1 MKIAIVA
8 PSGIPFRIGGAENL
22 WWGLL
27 NYINHNTQ
35 HLADL
40 IKLPSPELDF
50 WELMDNHWRFS
61 QLDLNHFDLVIS
73 GKYPSWMVSHPN
85 HVCYMLHKNRGFY
98 DLYTPIT
105 GYNYSDTYNIDD
117 PEVCALQEFM
127 RRNQGCR
134 PALNEF
140 YERLNQ
146 LRSRQHE
153 LPADA
158 FQRPGKLSKEIVHFL
173 DGIALAPTAVK
184 KYAAISK
191 NVATRKDY
199 FPVGYPVDVIYPP
212 PVQSGFYIG
221 QSDYLFTASRLE
233 KGFKRVELLVQAMR
247 YVKANIPFKI
257 AGTGDDLENLKQLAG
272 NDPRIEFLGFVN
284 DQDLVDLYANA
295 FAVLFVPYDEDYGYI
310 TVEAMKCGK
319 PVITATDSGGSN
331 EFVRNGETGYSAS
344 PEPQAIAE
352 RIDYLCEHRQDSQQ
366 MGLAAQRLVEGITWE
381 NAVARLLGESPTS
394 YSIPT
399 TIQKPTRVKK
409 KRKKITVAVTF
420 SVFPPTYGG
429 QVRIFH
435 LYRHLAREFDI
446 ELITLDDRRQPAF
459 RGEIAP
465 GLWEIR
471 VPMSNAHHDA
481 MWSILAQVGVPITD
495 VTMPKLYN
503 LTPDYVEALRQST
516 TDADFVVACHP
527 YFLPTIQEVTDKPIL
542 HESQDVEIEVKKGL
556 LPGNETGRELL
567 ELTHQIEKECC
578 QISQLIMAC
587 SHDDAQKLS
596 QLYGI
601 DMSKIVCIP
610 NCVDLESVNYISL
623 QQRLS
628 TKNQLGLKE
637 EFIAL
642 FIGSGYQPN
651 QDAVRYIFQIA
662 EQLPDVKFLIMGSV
676 AEAFQNQAIPANL
689 SFMGMVDDE
698 TKDVVLGVV
707 DVALNPM
714 MSGSGTN
721 LKMLDYL
728 AAGVPVISTP
738 IGARGLGLEHRK
750 QCIIVELEQ
759 FLEEIMCLKHE
770 GEFSKNLR
778 IENARQ
784 LVEKEFDWEAVAYKL
799 INHLQELSEAH
810 LTNP

>member
-22 WWGLL
+22 WWGVL

-61 QLDLNHFDLVIS
+61 QLDLNHFDMVIS

-105 GYNYSDTYNIDD
+105 GYNYSETYITNN
-117 PEVCALQEFM
+117 PEVYALQEFM
-127 RRNQGCR
+127 RRNQGSR
-134 PALNEF
+134 SALNEF
-140 YERLNQ
+140 YELLNR

-173 DGIALAPTAVK
+173 DGIALAPTAIK
-184 KYAAISK
+184 KYAAISH
-191 NVATRKDY
+191 NVAKRKDY
-199 FPVGYPVDVIYPP
+199 FPVAYPVDVIYPP

-221 QSDYLFTASRLE
+221 QSEYLFTASRLE
-233 KGFKRVELLVQAMR
+233 KGFKRVELLVEAMK

-257 AGTGDDLENLKQLAG
+257 AGTGDDREHLKQLAG
-272 NDPRIEFLGFVN
+272 NDQRIEFLGFVN
-284 DQDLVDLYANA
+284 DKDLVDLYANA

-331 EFVRNGETGYSAS
+331 EFVRNGETGYSVS

-352 RIDYLCEHRQDSQQ
+352 RIDYLCEHRQESQQ
-366 MGLAAQRLVEGITWE
+366 MGLTAQKLVEDITWE
-381 NAVARLLGESPTS
+381 NAIGRLLGERPTS

-399 TIQKPTRVKK
+399 TIQKPARVKK

-429 QVRIFH
+429 QVRIFN
-435 LYRHLAREFDI
+435 LYRHLAREFDV
-446 ELITLDDRRQPAF
+446 ELVTLDDRRQPSF

-481 MWSILAQVGVPITD
+481 MWSIWAQVGVPITD
-495 VTMPKLYN
+495 VMMPKLYH
-503 LTPDYVEALRQST
+503 LTPDYIEELRKST
-516 TDADFVVACHP
+516 KDADVVVACHP
-527 YFLPTIQEVTDKPIL
+527 YCLPIIREVTDKPIV
-542 HESQDVEIEVKKGL
+542 HESQDVEVEVKKAL
-556 LPGNETGRELL
+556 LPENATGRELW
-567 ELTHQIEKECC
+567 ELTHKIEKECC
-578 QISQLIMAC
+578 QISQLIMTC
-587 SHDDAQKLS
+587 SPDDAQKLS

-601 DMSKIVCIP
+601 DTSKIVCIP
-610 NCVDLESVNYISL
+610 NCVDLQAVNYVSW

-628 TKNQLGLKE
+628 TKNKLGLKE

-642 FIGSGYQPN
+642 FIGSGYPPN

-662 EQLPDVKFLIMGSV
+662 EQLPDAKFLIMGSV
-676 AEAFQNQAIPANL
+676 ADAFQNQVIPVNL
-689 SFMGMVDDE
+689 SFMGMVDDQE
-698 TKDVVLGVV
+698 KDTVLGMV

-721 LKMLDYL
+721 LKMLDYF
-728 AAGVPVISTP
+728 AAGVPVISNP
-738 IGARGLGLEHRK
+738 VGARGLGLEHGK

-759 FLEEIMCLKHE
+759 FVEEIISLRNE
-770 GEFSKNLR
+770 VALSKSLR
-778 IENARQ
+778 IEKARQ
-784 LVEKEFDWEAVAYKL
+784 LVEQEFNWEAAARKL
-799 INHLQELSEAH
+799 IDHIREFIKLD
-810 LTNP
+810 